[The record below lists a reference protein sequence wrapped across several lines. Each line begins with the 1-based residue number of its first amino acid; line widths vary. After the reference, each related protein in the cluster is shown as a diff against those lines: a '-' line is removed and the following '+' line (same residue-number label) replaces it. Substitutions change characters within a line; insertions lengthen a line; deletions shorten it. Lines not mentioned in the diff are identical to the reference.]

1 MDGKDIKT
9 KILEIIMKH
18 VHFDEE
24 EVASR
29 IAKLIHKYKFHEA
42 NYIKYFPFWEKN
54 GFHITPN
61 HFYQPIPDTRTL
73 KNELWDR
80 ESELAGIDMN
90 IDLQLDLLRN
100 VFPRYSKEYN
110 KFPHQ
115 KTNIPHEFYFNNDM
129 FDGIDALVL
138 YCMVRHFKPKMIIE
152 VGSGYSTFI
161 SAKASLRN
169 RNTKLVCIEPYPN
182 EILKQG
188 FPGLTE
194 FITKKVEDVDLDFFS
209 RLESGDILFID
220 TSHVIKIGGDVN
232 FLYLEVI
239 PRLKKGVI
247 VHIHDIFFPK
257 EYPKSWVSGEYRF
270 WTEQYIL
277 QAFLAFNSAFKIL
290 FCNSYMGLKYPSEMK
305 STFPHS
311 PWWLHGGSIWIRKK
325 M

>member
-1 MDGKDIKT
+1 MHGKDIKT
-9 KILEIIMKH
+9 KILESIVKH

-24 EVASR
+24 EIASW

-42 NYIKYFPFWEKN
+42 NYIKYFTFWEKK

-73 KNELWDR
+73 KNDLWEK
-80 ESELAGIDMN
+80 ESELVGVDMN
-90 IDLQLDLLRN
+90 TDLQLDLLRN
-100 VFPRYSKEYN
+100 VFPRYSEEYN
-110 KFPHQ
+110 NFPQ
-115 KTNIPHEFYFNNDM
+115 ERTDVPYEFHFNNGM
-129 FDGIDALVL
+129 FDGVDALVL
-138 YCMVRHFKPKMIIE
+138 YCMVRHFRPKMIIE
-152 VGSGYSTFI
+152 VGSGYSTFV

-169 RNTKLVCIEPYPN
+169 RNTKLMCIEPYPN
-182 EILKQG
+182 ETLKQG

-194 FITKKVEDVDLDFFS
+194 LITKKVEDIDLDFFS

-257 EYPKSWVSGEYRF
+257 EYPKSWVLDEYRF
-270 WTEQYIL
+270 WTEQYLL
-277 QAFLAFNSAFKIL
+277 QAFLAFNTAFEIL

-311 PWWLHGGSIWIRKK
+311 PWLYGGSIWIRKN